1 MRAFAQTDLDSRIH
15 TNQSTK
21 ALGRMSFRI
30 LQAFLRR
37 MESLEVIDGLPKL
50 NMTLRQF
57 IGDKGKYKQ
66 IIQDIYEVE
75 RPPMVEIDE
84 YCRKFLS

>member
-1 MRAFAQTDLDSRIH
+1 MRHRNTMVIWVTSILIIIF
-15 TNQSTK
+15 
-21 ALGRMSFRI
+21 MSVSVSPE
-30 LQAFLRR
+30 LRHK
-37 MESLEVIDGLPKL
+37 I
-50 NMTLRQF
+50 RQF